1 MSSKEQNV
9 HEEQASKEKEG
20 MESVMNE
27 SQEQVKSEDAQA
39 EFDAQ
44 AELVQALARVDELE
58 KQLQQSQKTERE
70 AMIRAQAEIENI
82 RRRTQQDVEKA
93 HKFAL
98 EKFSNE
104 LLPVLD
110 NLERALSAAD
120 HENEQMK
127 PMIEGL
133 ELTLKSFLDAVRKF
147 GIEVVEE
154 KNVAFNPEVHQA
166 MTLIDSP
173 EHEANHVVDVM
184 QKGYTLNGRLLR
196 PAMVVVSK

>member
-9 HEEQASKEKEG
+9 HEEQVSKEKEG
-20 MESVMNE
+20 MESAMNE
-27 SQEQVKSEDAQA
+27 SQEPTMTEEAQA
-39 EFDAQ
+39 DFNAQ
-44 AELVQALARVDELE
+44 AELVEALARVDSLE
-58 KQLQQSQKTERE
+58 KQLEQSQKTERE

-120 HENEQMK
+120 HENESLK

-154 KNVAFNPEVHQA
+154 KNVVFNPEVHQA

-173 EHEANHVVDVM
+173 AHDSNHVVDVM

-196 PAMVVVSK
+196 PAMVIVSK